1 MESNLA
7 RSHSKKFRTLM
18 QLSINAGVAIH
29 PCFLTIELRQFCAE
43 HQTLNSYLGH
53 TAWSNI

>member
-1 MESNLA
+1 
-7 RSHSKKFRTLM
+7 M